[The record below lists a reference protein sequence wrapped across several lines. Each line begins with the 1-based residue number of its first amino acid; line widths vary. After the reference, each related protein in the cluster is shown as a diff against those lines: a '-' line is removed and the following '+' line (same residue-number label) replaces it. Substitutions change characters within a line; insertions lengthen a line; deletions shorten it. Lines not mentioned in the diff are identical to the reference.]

1 MNINQFAGLDKKYL
15 AKVAKDWET
24 EYFKTHNTDNWKG
37 YIQIMNHLGKI
48 NDIPKKDGLK
58 AHLNVL
64 AMMET
69 A

>member
-1 MNINQFAGLDKKYL
+1 MKINQFAGLNKEFLIKW
-15 AKVAKDWET
+15 AEDWET
-24 EYFKTHNTDNWKG
+24 EYFNTYSTKNWKG

-48 NDIPKKDGLK
+48 NDIPTKDGLK